1 MNGNI
6 YSQKNMS
13 QEDVILLHLIKHR
26 KISNKECN
34 NIYGFTHLPSVIRY
48 LRKKNIKIV
57 NDPHYG
63 KNRFGGNVYWVDY
76 VLAPDKEQPTR
87 IQNFISNFKLQYGT
101 N

>member
-13 QEDVILLHLIKHR
+13 QEDVILLHLIKHG

-48 LRKKNIKIV
+48 LRKIV

>member
-13 QEDVILLHLIKHR
+13 QEDVILLHLIKHG
-26 KISNKECN
+26 KISNKDCN

-57 NDPHYG
+57 NDPQEILGHSSVSVTERY
-63 KNRFGGNVYWVDY
+63 
-76 VLAPDKEQPTR
+76 TH
-87 IQNFISNFKLQYGT
+87 T
-101 N
+101 NAKSKKSAIELLCS